1 MKAEEIGIVPC
12 PYCGLDDVKLKE
24 AEGDVLGSIECLG
37 CGYSV
42 EITKEDFIG
51 EDVRKDLC
59 EVWNDLS
66 KQ

>member
-1 MKAEEIGIVPC
+1 MLRQCVNNGGHSNLETMKA
-12 PYCGLDDVKLKE
+12 K
-24 AEGDVLGSIECLG
+24 GDVLGSIECLG

-51 EDVRKDLC
+51 EDVQKDLC